1 MAAVWPKKL
10 LKEAVSRKIYTKTQT
25 QESRISRWENM
36 EGAFEVR
43 EPNSLRDKH
52 VLLID
57 DVITTGASLEACGTA
72 ILAVPGTR
80 LSIATVA
87 YTI

>member
-1 MAAVWPKKL
+1 
-10 LKEAVSRKIYTKTQT
+10 
-25 QESRISRWENM
+25 M

-43 EPNSLRDKH
+43 EPNSFRDKH